1 MKETINVKDVKFTNT
16 LKNHP
21 VCLRNAGEISIE
33 MEKVM
38 NAMPNGGDVSAE
50 KILEINTSHPIAKKV
65 QALYKTDKEKLK
77 DLSKVLYAQA
87 RLIEGLSIDNPTE
100 ITNLVCDYLAK

>member
-1 MKETINVKDVKFTNT
+1 MKEAINVKDVKFTNT

-38 NAMPNGGDVSAE
+38 NAMPNGGDVNAE
-50 KILEINTSHPIAKKV
+50 KILEINESHPIAKKI
-65 QALYKTDKEKLK
+65 QSLYKNNKDELK
-77 DLSKVLYAQA
+77 DLTKVLYAQA
-87 RLIEGLSIDNPTE
+87 RLIEGLNIDNPTE
-100 ITNLVCDYLAK
+100 ITNLICDYLAK